1 MNEDWIDAL
10 VWRMDGIRDSVN
22 FSSVPELLKQ
32 KKVGARR
39 YSAREIVY
47 DGKVYQQGK
56 RTVLKVGKDVFMS
69 EPEKG
74 EKYDAEKGL
83 LICLIKAMGMNITDF
98 LYLSKSAKNTTKKKS
113 K

>member
-1 MNEDWIDAL
+1 MNEDLIDAL
-10 VWRMDGIRDSVN
+10 VYGLGAIEVGFKDGKFYKVT
-22 FSSVPELLKQ
+22 P
-32 KKVGARR
+32 KKKYTAD
-39 YSAREIVY
+39 EIVY
-47 DGKVYQQGK
+47 DGKVYQQGR
-56 RTVLKVGKDVFMS
+56 RTVLKVGNDVFMS